1 MALPRATDAEVI
13 GAGGSGGVLIGETSS
28 EKVGFFGATPVVQ
41 QTNIADATNTTTT
54 TSTTTALTTDLDS
67 LRSKFN
73 SLLAKLET
81 LGLLASS

>member
-1 MALPRATDAEVI
+1 MAVKQLSD
-13 GAGGSGGVLIGETSS
+13 GAADGWSLGQSASDVG
-28 EKVGFFGATPVVQ
+28 GFFGVSGQAQ
-41 QTNIADATNTTTT
+41 GANIADATNTTTT

-73 SLLAKLET
+73 TLLARLEA